1 MKHQLKEIT
10 SCPICEHKTFKS
22 FIKCKDHNFSNDVFT
37 IVECE
42 HCSFK
47 FTNPRPTPE
56 TIHLYYQNDN
66 YISHTSSKKGVF
78 NKVYHLVRQYQFS
91 YKWNIIKKTVS
102 NKNNLRL
109 LDFGCGTGEFIHY
122 CKQKNATVFG
132 VEKDDGARS
141 LAIKNY
147 QLNVKKELSDF
158 NENFDVITL
167 WHVFEHIEDFKTL
180 LIKLKKL
187 LNDNGLI
194 ILGLPNHN
202 SYDAKTYQENW
213 VAYDVPIHL
222 SHFTRADI
230 LKLVDELSF
239 TSLIS
244 KPLFFDAYYISM
256 LSAKKSGKQFL
267 GGLKN
272 GWLSNTKA
280 KKSGEY
286 SSLMYILKN

>member
-1 MKHQLKEIT
+1 M
-10 SCPICEHKTFKS
+10 
-22 FIKCKDHNFSNDVFT
+22 
-37 IVECE
+37 
-42 HCSFK
+42 
-47 FTNPRPTPE
+47 
-56 TIHLYYQNDN
+56 
-66 YISHTSSKKGVF
+66 
-78 NKVYHLVRQYQFS
+78 
-91 YKWNIIKKTVS
+91 
-102 NKNNLRL
+102 
-109 LDFGCGTGEFIHY
+109 
-122 CKQKNATVFG
+122 
-132 VEKDDGARS
+132 EKDDGARS

-167 WHVFEHIEDFKTL
+167 WHVLEHIEDFKTL
-180 LIKLKKL
+180 LINLKKL
-187 LNDNGLI
+187 LNDDGII
-194 ILGLPNHN
+194 ILGLPNNN
-202 SYDAKTYQENW
+202 SYDAKTYLENW

-222 SHFTRADI
+222 SHFTKADI
-230 LKLVDELSF
+230 LKLVDEFSF

-267 GGLKN
+267 SGLKN